1 LDQANAWSPQTFTMT
16 TPKKN
21 EETNLIDYNVK
32 ITPLQMKVLQ
42 MACLRYQK
50 PIEKIIEKA
59 IESIADGF
67 IHSAPSSTTKELKK
81 AK

>member
-1 LDQANAWSPQTFTMT
+1 MT
-16 TPKKN
+16 NQKKT

-42 MACLRYQK
+42 MAALRHQK
-50 PIEKIIEKA
+50 PIDKIIEKA

-67 IHSAPSSTTKELKK
+67 LLSAPLSVTKELKK

>member
-1 LDQANAWSPQTFTMT
+1 MT
-16 TPKKN
+16 NPKNN
-21 EETNLIDYNVK
+21 EPPNLIDYNVK
-32 ITPLQMKVLQ
+32 VTALQMKVLQ
-42 MACLRYQK
+42 MASIRYQK

-67 IHSAPSSTTKELKK
+67 LLSAPSTSTKELKK

>member
-1 LDQANAWSPQTFTMT
+1 MT
-16 TPKKN
+16 TSKKT

-42 MACLRYQK
+42 MASLRYQK

-67 IHSAPSSTTKELKK
+67 LLSGPSSITKELKK